1 MDFKHEEAEWKRF
14 YETQKIKQSD
24 SIKMEPVQFDDT
36 VALTYEVGEPLISG
50 HQEAT
55 LTFSGP
61 KNQID
66 KIIENLRLL

>member
-1 MDFKHEEAEWKRF
+1 MDFKCEDAEWRRL

-24 SIKMEPVQFDDT
+24 SIEMKPVQFDDT
-36 VALTYEVGEPLISG
+36 VALTYEVGEMLIG
-50 HQEAT
+50 GYQEAT

-61 KNQID
+61 KAQID